1 MSEKIT
7 PTKQTVSVQMPTDLV
22 EEMDR
27 YGEGIERPR
36 SWVMREA
43 VADYLRREKA
53 KDDATRVALKQ
64 ADEGLFISGDAV
76 KAWANSI
83 GTDNP
88 LPLPKP
94 GQ

>member
-7 PTKQTVSVQMPTDLV
+7 PTKQMVSVQMPSDLV

-27 YGEGIERPR
+27 YGEGVERPR

-53 KDDATRVALKQ
+53 KDDATRLALAEIRAGQVVSAEAAEKWI
-64 ADEGLFISGDAV
+64 DSL
-76 KAWANSI
+76 

-88 LPLPKP
+88 LPMPEP